1 MEKTILLMGTPNV
14 GKSAIFNQLTGLNV
28 SVANYCG
35 TTVDYT
41 RGIMSI
47 NGDKYELID
56 VPGTYSLCAT
66 CEAEEVA
73 VEMVCGNCPSRCH
86 RHRKSSHCSTDGGLE
101 GPPEFEKPSAILY
114 VLDAGNFEGGLFLL
128 LQLMELDLPI
138 VVALNRRDLA
148 LAKGCHI
155 DIESFSD
162 ILQLPVIPTIA
173 INGEGINDVKTL
185 LEGIVKGKIE
195 KQKPS
200 KLEANWKNVE
210 SITEKVF
217 CKKETKKNLRKEK
230 WDRWFTS
237 PWPGLP
243 LAMLILC
250 LVFALVIGLGMGLR
264 QYLLL
269 PLFRGLIIPPIVNF
283 ITQIIPAGTLQNIF
297 IGEYGFLI
305 KGLEWPFT
313 LVLPYVLSFYA
324 VLSIVEDSGYM
335 PRLAILLDGLF
346 QRIGLNGSGI
356 IPLLIG
362 YGCGIPAIMA
372 TRAMGTRKER
382 LIITTLVCLAI
393 PCISQ
398 TGAFI
403 ALLASRSIGAMIAV
417 FIFSWVVMVIAGLIL
432 NKWIKGKQLET
443 LLEIPDLLLPRAR
456 MVGKKL
462 WLKLKLY
469 IADGALPMIGVVG
482 LAAILYETGIMN
494 AWANAISPLVTGWLR
509 LPQEAATPLALG
521 ILRRELSVLPLLD
534 MNLTALQLF
543 TGAIVGLF
551 YVPCIAIVATVAK
564 EFKVPIALGILGIT
578 TFIAFLLGG
587 LIARVGSLFF

>member
-41 RGIMSI
+41 RGIMTI

-73 VEMVCGNCPSRCH
+73 VEMVCGRCPSQCN
-86 RHRKSSHCSTDGGLE
+86 RHRKTSRCCAEGGLQ

-114 VLDAGNFEGGLFLL
+114 VLDASNFEGGLFLL
-128 LQLMELDLPI
+128 LQLMEMNLPV
-138 VVALNRRDLA
+138 VVALNRKDLA
-148 LAKGCHI
+148 LAKGCQI
-155 DIESFSD
+155 DVESFSQ
-162 ILQLPVIPTIA
+162 ILQLPVVPTIA

-185 LEGIVKGKIE
+185 LSDIVKGKIE
-195 KQKPS
+195 KQTPS

-217 CKKETKKNLRKEK
+217 CRIETKKNLKKEQ
-230 WDRWFTS
+230 WDRWLTS

-243 LAMLILC
+243 MAILILC
-250 LVFALVIGLGMGLR
+250 LVFAAVIGIGMGLR

-269 PLFRGLIIPPIVNF
+269 PLFRGLIIPPIVNLVTH
-283 ITQIIPAGTLQNIF
+283 IVPAGILQNIF
-297 IGEYGFLI
+297 IGEYGFLV

-324 VLSIVEDSGYM
+324 VLSIIEDSGYM

-356 IPLLIG
+356 IPLMIG

-372 TRAMGTRKER
+372 TRALSTRKER
-382 LIITTLVCLAI
+382 LIVTTLVCLAV

-403 ALLASRSIGAMIAV
+403 ALLASRSIGAMLAV
-417 FIFSWVVMVIAGLIL
+417 FIFSWIVMIIAGLIL
-432 NKWIKGKQLET
+432 NKWIKGQKIET
-443 LLEIPDLLLPRAR
+443 LLEVPELLLPRAR
-456 MVGKKL
+456 IVGKKL

-482 LAAILYETGIMN
+482 IAAILYESGLMA
-494 AWANAISPLVTGWLR
+494 AWGKVISPLVTGWLR

-534 MNLTALQLF
+534 MELTALQLF

-564 EFKVPIALGILGIT
+564 EFKIPIALGILGIT
-578 TFIAFLLGG
+578 TFIAFFLGG
-587 LIARVGSLFF
+587 IIARVGSLFF